1 MVAGWVQ
8 GGCAIVSLTR
18 AASTWKRNVNVRPVI
33 MTVA

>member
-1 MVAGWVQ
+1 MAAGWVQ

-18 AASTWKRNVNVRPVI
+18 AASTWSRSVDVRPVI